1 MTGIGVGM
9 LYRGQSAVAELA
21 GYCEY
26 TLPHHMYRVIY
37 CNYTADIVI
46 IQQDIYQTNIQKD
59 IISVLQ
65 DIISTKYKLQ
75 ST

>member
-26 TLPHHMYRVIY
+26 ALPHQMYRAIY
-37 CNYTADIVI
+37 CNYTVDIVI
-46 IQQDIYQTNIQKD
+46 IQQDILILQQTIVT
-59 IISVLQ
+59 ICRIL
-65 DIISTKYKLQ
+65 KLYNRIL
-75 ST
+75 